1 MTPPQSGTADA
12 QPGHA
17 APSHSAAGASS
28 LARPGGLAALFA
40 VHFGS
45 AAMMRVCDPML
56 PALAHDFGVTTGQAA
71 QTVSGYAIAY
81 GLLQFFFGPAGDR
94 WGKRR
99 VVGFAAL
106 ATVAGNLLA
115 AFAPTLE
122 VLVLARVL
130 SGAAAAGIIA
140 LVLAW
145 VGDTVPYASRQVV
158 LAKFLTASL
167 TGMMAGQWISGL
179 LTEYVGWR
187 AVFALLVL
195 LLGAGGMSI
204 VLDGALRDESRAS
217 TVSRGHLNAIGE
229 VLGVPWARAM
239 LAFVFVE
246 GALAFGAVAFLPA
259 FLAGTFGLSL
269 SVAAAIVVL
278 YGLGGLSYSLAAR
291 WLVPRLGEAG
301 IALCGGCALG
311 AAWLAL
317 AAAPHWWIAL
327 PATVLGGLGFY
338 SLHGLMQTH
347 ATQMA
352 PSVRGTAV
360 SLFASA
366 MFIGISAGVGV
377 AGSLVD
383 RAGFRPLFAACGLG
397 LVALSGVFALTLRTR
412 ARTAAPMR

>member
-1 MTPPQSGTADA
+1 M
-12 QPGHA
+12 
-17 APSHSAAGASS
+17 
-28 LARPGGLAALFA
+28 AALFA

-56 PALAHDFGVTTGQAA
+56 PALARDFGVSTGQAA

-106 ATVAGNLLA
+106 ATVVGNLLA
-115 AFAPTLE
+115 LVAPSLE

-167 TGMMAGQWISGL
+167 TGMMAGQWFSGL
-179 LTEYVGWR
+179 ITEHLGWR
-187 AVFALLVL
+187 SVFAVLVL
-195 LLGAGGMSI
+195 LLGGGGLLV
-204 VLDGALRDESRAS
+204 VLDRSLRGEGSAGTARRS
-217 TVSRGHLNAIGE
+217 HRQAIVE
-229 VLGVPWARAM
+229 VMRLPWARAM
-239 LAFVFVE
+239 LLFVAIE

-259 FLAGTFGLSL
+259 FLATTFGLSL
-269 SVAAAIVVL
+269 STAAAIVVL
-278 YGLGGLSYSLAAR
+278 YGLGGLVYSTAAR
-291 WLVPRLGEAG
+291 WLVPCFGEAG
-301 IALCGGCALG
+301 LALCGGAV
-311 AAWLAL
+311 LAL
-317 AAAPHWWIAL
+317 AWIGIASSAHWAFTL
-327 PATVLGGLGFY
+327 PATLLGGLGFY
-338 SLHGLMQTH
+338 TLHGLMQTH

-352 PSVRGTAV
+352 PAVRGTAV

-366 MFIGISAGVGV
+366 MFIGIASGVGV
-377 AGSLVD
+377 AGRVVD
-383 RAGFRPLFAACGLG
+383 SAGYRTLFAACAIGLAVLG
-397 LVALSGVFALTLRTR
+397 AAFAWRLRVR
-412 ARTAAPMR
+412 SRRLPPPQPQS